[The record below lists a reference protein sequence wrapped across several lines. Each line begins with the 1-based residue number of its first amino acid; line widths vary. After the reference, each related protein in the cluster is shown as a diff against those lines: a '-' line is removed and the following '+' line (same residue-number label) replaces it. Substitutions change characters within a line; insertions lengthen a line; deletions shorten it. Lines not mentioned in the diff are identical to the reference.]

1 MRITQ
6 SSFVCSSSCYEQ
18 CPQDKKPEIALIGR
32 SNVGKSSLINMI
44 LGRNNLVNVSKT
56 PGKTQSINHFLVNDF
71 WHFVDLPGYGWAKVS
86 KSQKIAWKKM
96 IRDYLLNREQLVCVF
111 SLIDSRL
118 SPQKI
123 DLDFIHWLGINK
135 IPFSIIFT
143 KVDKLSKDVATKN
156 IGEFKRVMLESDW
169 KVLPNT
175 IVSSAKSDL
184 GKMEILE
191 YINRIIVNI

>member
-1 MRITQ
+1 
-6 SSFVCSSSCYEQ
+6 
-18 CPQDKKPEIALIGR
+18 
-32 SNVGKSSLINMI
+32 MI